1 MRAPVHRR
9 PWASAVAFLVVIS
22 CLVPGCSLGGVTAVP
37 VPGGTPHPSS
47 AVTMPPSRAPLVM
60 VIGDSFTVGSG
71 PVRGWNGYAARVARE
86 LGWQLV
92 TAGAAGTGYVNPGRV
107 GRTFQRSF
115 EEELSWRPA
124 PDLVIVS
131 GGRND
136 RRIGAARI
144 ENAAVRLVGSIRRRW
159 PHTGI
164 VMVGPIWVAKAP
176 PWAYRIREAVAIA
189 AERLEVPFLDP
200 LDVLDTHGRG
210 WGRGAVLPDG
220 VHPTLLGHLRLSRW
234 MIAELRE
241 HGIEAGSP

>member
-1 MRAPVHRR
+1 MLL
-9 PWASAVAFLVVIS
+9 VAIS
-22 CLVPGCSLGGVTAVP
+22 CLVPGCSPGGVAVP
-37 VPGGTPHPSS
+37 AGGGTPHPSP
-47 AVTMPPSRAPLVM
+47 ALTLPPTRAPLVM

-71 PVRGWNGYAARVARE
+71 PVRGWNGYAAGVSRQ

-115 EEELSWRPA
+115 DEELAWRPA

-144 ENAAVRLVGSIRRRW
+144 EAAVVRLVGSIRRRW
-159 PHTGI
+159 PGTG
-164 VMVGPIWVAKAP
+164 VVVVGPIWMAKAP
-176 PWAYRIREAVAIA
+176 PWAYRIRDAVAIA
-189 AERLEVPFLDP
+189 AERLEAPFLDP

-210 WGRGAVLPDG
+210 WGKGAVLPDG
-220 VHPTLLGHLRLSRW
+220 VHPTLLGHVRLSRW
-234 MIAELRE
+234 MIAELQG
-241 HGIEAGSP
+241 HGIEAGSS

>member
-1 MRAPVHRR
+1 MLLA
-9 PWASAVAFLVVIS
+9 AVS
-22 CLVPGCSLGGVTAVP
+22 CLVPGCSAGGVAAVP
-37 VPGGTPHPSS
+37 AGRGTPHPSP
-47 AVTMPPSRAPLVM
+47 AVTVPPPRAPLVM

-71 PVRGWNGYAARVARE
+71 PVRGWNGYAARVARQ

-115 EEELSWRPA
+115 DEELAWRPA

-144 ENAAVRLVGSIRRRW
+144 EEAVVRLVGSIRRRW
-159 PHTGI
+159 PDAG
-164 VMVGPIWVAKAP
+164 VVVVGPIWMAKAP
-176 PWAYRIREAVAIA
+176 PWAYRVRDAVEIS
-189 AERLEVPFLDP
+189 AERMEAPFLDP

-234 MIAELRE
+234 VVAELRG
-241 HGIEAGSP
+241 HGLEAGPS